1 RVSSVA
7 MSSAHGWLPANEREA
22 IVELHVARLV
32 LAGRAADG
40 DARCDL
46 AQEVAREVI
55 DELLQALAVRYD
67 RRPARGDRRVG
78 HLVIIDDHAAA
89 APPLGALGLVGDE
102 VSGLDEERV
111 ARVVAEEARALAGRS
126 REALLEALEV
136 GEGRDRIAPGMVH
149 GGQLRDALRN
159 QVRQPRGRRV
169 AGLLEEAGLVG
180 AAERVDLSLA
190 A

>member
-1 RVSSVA
+1 MRSAATQGCAPSTSSSRTRSRPMAARSLAMRSASARTSPACSGSLLMAGKRTYSVKRASVRSNAASARAATVSAVLMSLVSSVA
-7 MSSAHGWLPANEREA
+7 MSSAHGWLPANEREP

-102 VSGLDEERV
+102 VSGLD
-111 ARVVAEEARALAGRS
+111 
-126 REALLEALEV
+126 
-136 GEGRDRIAPGMVH
+136 
-149 GGQLRDALRN
+149 
-159 QVRQPRGRRV
+159 
-169 AGLLEEAGLVG
+169 
-180 AAERVDLSLA
+180 
-190 A
+190 